1 MGLSRAIGSSV
12 QVLTGVG
19 LLWYGGGPWVAGGT
33 FLLVWGNNNG
43 H

>member
-1 MGLSRAIGSSV
+1 MKWTKAVFSLAL
-12 QVLTGVG
+12 VLTGVG
-19 LLWYGGGPWVAGGT
+19 LLWYGGGPWVAGGA